1 MVKSVRSAARA
12 TKIAGSATGARRS
25 SIPLAD
31 MVARVAIKRL
41 LPGMA
46 ALLLAAMPIS
56 VSAQDSDGML
66 VVRVQELLEE
76 VRELRGLVE
85 SQQREIDNLRRR
97 QRDQYLDLDQRL
109 QQLGRDGVAV
119 APILDQDDQDPRGP
133 AETAGDDRPV
143 EPSVAQAPR
152 ADVPEVRAPID
163 AQPEITTLPMPAAG
177 GPRDLGTPTDEEQAA
192 YDRAFRALRETRYA
206 DAANAFSDFLD
217 QYPDSAYA
225 PNAQYWLAET
235 YYVTRDFETA
245 LNLFKELLDRF
256 PGSNK
261 EPDALLKIGF
271 SHFELRQWNEARAA
285 LEQVRAQYPNTTL
298 ARLAEGRLRDMRL
311 AGHF

>member
-1 MVKSVRSAARA
+1 M
-12 TKIAGSATGARRS
+12 AG
-25 SIPLAD
+25 LANH
-31 MVARVAIKRL
+31 RLL

-46 ALLLAAMPIS
+46 ALMLAAMSFSAP
-56 VSAQDSDGML
+56 AQDGGDAML

-76 VRELRGLVE
+76 IRELRGMVE
-85 SQQREIDNLRRR
+85 SQAREIENLRRR

-109 QQLGRDGVAV
+109 QQLARDSAAASAAPAAV
-119 APILDQDDQDPRGP
+119 AETRELVEEVRPIP
-133 AETAGDDRPV
+133 PV
-143 EPSVAQAPR
+143 ADAPR
-152 ADVPEVRAPID
+152 ADVPEVRAPIEAD
-163 AQPEITTLPMPAAG
+163 FEVTTLPAPAAG
-177 GPRDLGTPTDEEQAA
+177 GPRDLGTPTAEEQAA

-206 DAANAFSDFLD
+206 DAAEAFSAFLD

-235 YYVTRDFETA
+235 YYVTRDFATA
-245 LNLFKELLDRF
+245 LRLFNQLLDRY

-261 EPDALLKIGF
+261 EGDALLKIGF
-271 SHFELRQWNEARAA
+271 SHFELRQWSEARAA
-285 LEQVRAQYPNTTL
+285 LEQVRAQHPNTTL